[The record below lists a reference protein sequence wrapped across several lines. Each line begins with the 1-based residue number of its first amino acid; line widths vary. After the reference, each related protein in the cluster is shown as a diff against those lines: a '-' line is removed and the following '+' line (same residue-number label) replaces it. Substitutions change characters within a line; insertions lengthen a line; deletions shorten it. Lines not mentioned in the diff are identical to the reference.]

1 MVIQPIQQAA
11 LQREN
16 HLLLEEL
23 ISVLGRTKAGQGA
36 GGVGEH
42 HEFSREFFLSF
53 LFGGAERGDGN
64 LDDS

>member
-23 ISVLGRTKAGQGA
+23 ISVLGRTKVGQKC
-36 GGVGEH
+36 
-42 HEFSREFFLSF
+42 HEFSRAFFLTF